1 MTWRVIV
8 GTLSI
13 FLTMVLLGYVGVTE
27 LDRMASFTTSYES
40 RQIETGAALFENN
53 CQTCHGGQGQGI
65 EGVAPSLNAP
75 DLFDGTRLQTIG
87 WSGTTED
94 YVRAA
99 IAGGRPRPS
108 AAFATYPQRMPTW
121 GEQFGGPM
129 RTDQVDSVVAYVMNW
144 GTAFANATPVPT
156 AVIEAVGTDITVE
169 LPAEDAEAGKALSE
183 AKGCTGCHITSA
195 AGPAWLASADAN
207 GEGIATR
214 AAHRFTEAGY
224 AGTAASVEQYL
235 FESIVLPSA
244 HLVPGASYQA
254 NGQSIMPGTYGGS
267 LDKQNV
273 ADLLAY
279 LLTLK

>member
-53 CQTCHGGQGQGI
+53 CQTCHGNQGQGI
-65 EGVAPSLNAP
+65 EGVAPALNAP
-75 DLFDGTRLQTIG
+75 DLFDGTRLQAIG
-87 WSGTTED
+87 WPGTTQN
-94 YVRAA
+94 YIRAA

-108 AAFATYPQRMPTW
+108 AAFPNYPQRMPAW

-129 RTDQVDSVVAYVMNW
+129 RADQVDSVVAFVMNW
-144 GTAFANATPVPT
+144 GTSFANATPVPT
-156 AVIEAVGTDITVE
+156 VVIEAVGTDITVE
-169 LPAEDAEAGKALSE
+169 LPAGDAEAGKALSE

-195 AGPAWLASADAN
+195 AGPGWLASADAN
-207 GEGIATR
+207 AEGIAAR
-214 AAHRFTEAGY
+214 AAHRFTESDY
-224 AGTAASVEQYL
+224 AGTAASAEQYL

-273 ADLLAY
+273 ADLIAY
-279 LLTLK
+279 LLTLE